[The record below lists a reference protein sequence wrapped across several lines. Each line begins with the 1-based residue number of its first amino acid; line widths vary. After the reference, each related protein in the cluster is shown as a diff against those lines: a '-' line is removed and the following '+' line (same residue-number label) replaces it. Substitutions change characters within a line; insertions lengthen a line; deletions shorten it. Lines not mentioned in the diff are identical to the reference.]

1 MIKVKLRKKKIEEI
15 SFTITRTIT
24 NDINKIFEVLDLE
37 FDDIVQVIDKV
48 YNNEDKNK
56 IILLAINE
64 QLKNL
69 ETKLTI
75 KKYRQVCK
83 KVEDV
88 TYYYTSKE
96 KEFKEIIKVGNDISK
111 EILLYIIDENIELPI
126 DILTIKK
133 IFLSANI
140 EETQLYKILIWILI
154 HYIAISKSIIW
165 L

>member
-1 MIKVKLRKKKIEEI
+1 MIKTKLRKKKIEEI
-15 SFTITRTIT
+15 SFAITRTIT

-69 ETKLTI
+69 EAKLTI
-75 KKYRQVCK
+75 KKYKQVCK
-83 KVEDV
+83 KIEDV

-111 EILLYIIDENIELPI
+111 EILFYIIKKNIELPI

-133 IFLSANI
+133 NFLSTSI

-154 HYIAISKSIIW
+154 YYIAISKSIVW